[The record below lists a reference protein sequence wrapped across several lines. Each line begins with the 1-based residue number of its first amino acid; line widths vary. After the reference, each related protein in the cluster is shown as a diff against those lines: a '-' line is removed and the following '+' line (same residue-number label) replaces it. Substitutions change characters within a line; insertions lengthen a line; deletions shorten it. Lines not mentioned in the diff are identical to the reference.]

1 MEIITAYS
9 QLNKIDAAIEEI
21 KNKFSGFDA
30 KMILFFASSN
40 FDPERTAAKFKEA
53 FTDSI
58 TIGCSTAGEI
68 VSGKML
74 KNSVIA
80 MGLGHNVIGDLC
92 FRVLQNISSEIE
104 IDQIFGEFEEYY
116 QTPME
121 QMDFQSYVGLI
132 LTDGLSGAEEQ
143 IMDRI
148 GDLTNVFFVGASA
161 GDDLKF
167 VSTHVYADGK
177 AYTDASLLVLLKPLA
192 QFDFIKTQSFTKRSE
207 KLVPTKVAES
217 SREVLEFNGIP
228 AAKAYAQALKL
239 SEEEAE
245 NRFMDNPVGLM
256 VDGEPYVRSPQQ
268 YNGNS
273 MVFYC
278 KVVEGMELSV
288 LQSEDIV
295 SDTKTAIEKKR
306 SEMGGISGIINFHC
320 ILRTLE
326 LEKKNATEAYGEIF
340 LDIPTIGFSTYGESF
355 LGHINQTS
363 TMLVFGNEKKLV
375 HPE

>member
-1 MEIITAYS
+1 MEITTAYS
-9 QLNKIDAAIEEI
+9 QLNEIDAAIEEI

-74 KNSVIA
+74 KNSVVA

-92 FRVLQNISSEIE
+92 FGVLQHISSEIKV
-104 IDQIFGEFEEYY
+104 DQIFGEFEEYY

-121 QMDFQSYVGLI
+121 EMDFQSYVGLI

-177 AYTDASLLVLLKPLA
+177 AYKDASLLVLLKPLA

-217 SREVLEFNGIP
+217 SREVLEFNGMP

-245 NRFMDNPVGLM
+245 NRFMANPVGLM
-256 VDGEPYVRSPQQ
+256 VDGEPYVRSPQR

-273 MVFYC
+273 MIFYC

-295 SDTKTAIEKKR
+295 SDTKAAIEKKR

-326 LEKKNATEAYGEIF
+326 LEQKEATEAYGKIF
-340 LDIPTIGFSTYGESF
+340 SDIPTIGFSTYGESF

-363 TMLVFGNEKKLV
+363 TMLIFGDEKKLV

>member
-1 MEIITAYS
+1 MEITTAYS
-9 QLNKIDAAIEEI
+9 QLNEIDAAIEEI

-74 KNSVIA
+74 KNSVVA

-92 FRVLQNISSEIE
+92 FRVLQHISSEIE
-104 IDQIFGEFEEYY
+104 VDQIFGEFEEYY

-245 NRFMDNPVGLM
+245 NRFMANPVGLM
-256 VDGEPYVRSPQQ
+256 IDGEPYVRSPQR

-273 MVFYC
+273 MIFYC

-295 SDTKTAIEKKR
+295 SDTKAAIEKKR
-306 SEMGGISGIINFHC
+306 SEMGSISGIINFHC

-326 LEKKNATEAYGEIF
+326 LEQKEATEAYGKIF
-340 LDIPTIGFSTYGESF
+340 SDIPTIGFSTYGESF

-363 TMLVFGNEKKLV
+363 TMLIFGDEKKLV